1 MDGVAVLVQLAVAN
15 AGVLALVDEDNI
27 AAGVLPQGITLPAV
41 SITLV
46 SGVPRNILAPGATR
60 HVTDRVQATVMAK
73 DYPTQKAVQEA
84 VEKAAADTMPAVD
97 GITNVVVHLD
107 AQGPDFMNEEAS
119 IYLGTR
125 DFRVS
130 YTETR

>member
-1 MDGVAVLVQLAVAN
+1 MDGVAVLVQLVAAD
-15 AGVLALVDEDNI
+15 AGVLALVGEDNI
-27 AAGVLPQGITLPAV
+27 AAGVLPQGTPLPAV

-46 SGVPRNILAPGATR
+46 SGTPRNIPNPGATR

-84 VEKAAADTMPAVD
+84 VERAAADTMPVVE
-97 GITNVVVHLD
+97 GISNVVVHLD